1 MRAHTRDA
9 WMGVMSAD
17 GLFSANL
24 KSLNLQLKTLLEDCG
39 GDNVQRLLDML
50 CRLNASEQEIVL
62 KIFSNT
68 LERLA
73 SGKIRLET
81 CADRDRKEFEEEL
94 FGDIAKSIQ
103 LAIALPL
110 ESKLEVIDGGKS
122 GARKMAHAVLDLEKL
137 RNERKLRS
145 KYLHN

>member
-1 MRAHTRDA
+1 
-9 WMGVMSAD
+9 MSVD

-39 GDNVQRLLDML
+39 GDDVQRLLDTL

-62 KIFSNT
+62 KIFNNV
-68 LERLA
+68 LEKLA

-110 ESKLEVIDGGKS
+110 KSKLEVIDGGKS
-122 GARKMAHAVLDLEKL
+122 PPRKTAHTVLDLEKL
-137 RNERKLRS
+137 RNERRQRSNLR
-145 KYLHN
+145 N